1 MGPRTIRLPARLRS
15 PSLRVAG
22 RATWP
27 TPPGP
32 AGLVASYGFE
42 EGTGTTTGDATG
54 NGHQG
59 TLSGATWPSAGKN
72 GNGISFDGSSDWV
85 TVNDANDLDLTTGMT
100 IEAWVFPTTT
110 NSVWR
115 TVIAK
120 DDGNNLAYAMQANST
135 AGRPYGLVTTGG
147 EQLAQG
153 PAALPVNTWCHL
165 ATTYDGAAVR
175 LYVNG
180 ALVDHQDRRPGS
192 ITTSGSPLHF
202 GGNQGLGEWFQGR
215 MDDIRVYNR
224 ALAATELQT
233 DMNTAVPGTPAGPP
247 PPPPPG
253 PDKIGSWTAPTAMPL
268 VGVHISLLPNGRV
281 AMWDGATAEPGSER
295 IWDPDTDSFESTP
308 GTRNLFC
315 AAYVKL
321 PDGRLAVF
329 GGHTANY
336 NGIADVNIYDYKTK
350 TWKRGADMAR
360 GRWYPSAT
368 MLSDGRVLVVSGD
381 NFFDQPSQ
389 PSGPLRHPSYSLPE
403 IYDPVADSWTSLP
416 SGRARH
422 AVLPADVPPAERQG
436 LRRRSGHH
444 HPDTRPEHEDVE
456 RRRHEPDH
464 RAHGGDVPPGKDPEV
479 RHLGGRGPPEHPCD
493 ESGGGDRH
501 DRCVAGVARDQPD
514 EQPARLPQHGAA
526 TRRQRARPC
535 RRHDLARNESRLRGA
550 RA

>member
-1 MGPRTIRLPARLRS
+1 MTRPA
-15 PSLRVAG
+15 
-22 RATWP
+22 
-27 TPPGP
+27 
-32 AGLVASYGFE
+32 
-42 EGTGTTTGDATG
+42 TGT
-54 NGHQG
+54 QG
-59 TLSGATWPSAGKN
+59 TLSGATWSSAGKN
-72 GNGISFDGSSDWV
+72 GNGISFDGSNDWV

-153 PAALPVNTWCHL
+153 PAALPVNTWSHL

-180 ALVDHQDRRPGS
+180 ALVTTKTAAGS

-202 GGNQGLGEWFQGR
+202 GGNSGPR
-215 MDDIRVYNR
+215 RV
-224 ALAATELQT
+224 
-233 DMNTAVPGTPAGPP
+233 V
-247 PPPPPG
+247 PG
-253 PDKIGSWTAPTAMPL
+253 PDGRHPRLQPRPVRHRAPDRHEHGRAGHARRASAPAAAGSGQDRQLDRADRHAAR
-268 VGVHISLLPNGRV
+268 GRAHRRSCPNGRV

-295 IWDPDTDSFESTP
+295 IWDPNTGTFESIP
-308 GTRNLFC
+308 STRNLFC

-336 NGIADVNIYDYKTK
+336 NGIKDVNIYDYQTK

-381 NFFDQPSQ
+381 NL
-389 PSGPLRHPSYSLPE
+389 LRPAEPAE
-403 IYDPVADSWTSLP
+403 RPAPAPVVHASRDLRP
-416 SGRARH
+416 GGGQLDEPAERRARH
-422 AVLPADVPPAERQG
+422 AATTRRCSSCRTAGSSTPVRTPPRGRSTWTRRPWSDVGTSPIT
-436 LRRRSGHH
+436 GHS
-444 HPDTRPEHEDVE
+444 
-456 RRRHEPDH
+456 
-464 RAHGGDVPPGKDPEV
+464 GGDVP
-479 RHLGGRGPPEHPCD
+479 
-493 ESGGGDRH
+493 
-501 DRCVAGVARDQPD
+501 A
-514 EQPARLPQHGAA
+514 
-526 TRRQRARPC
+526 RAR
-535 RRHDLARNESRLRGA
+535 S
-550 RA
+550 